1 LYGGALMDHSSILG
15 DGRARPSQGLLVA
28 VGLIGVVVSV
38 GAATGGFLT
47 RFAEIGFIEYS
58 WGDTLR
64 YAAIFALVGGML
76 ALCQH
81 EVGVP
86 IVIGAC
92 VAVVAVVGTVL
103 AGLHLKVSR
112 LTDEYPVRG
121 VLFVG
126 VGVVGL
132 LGIVLGLASLRGRA
146 NAGFSVPVAL
156 LSVISL
162 GMTAAL
168 LHLDKTRHAEQMR
181 PFIGFVF
188 IALLSVVCSFTGRY
202 GVFAASVASASI
214 VAMFIDSLD
223 FGDFRQ
229 PAAAGDVTA
238 LALIVTLGAA
248 AVAAVSRREQESREV
263 ANNWDAQFAKPTPV
277 AATSSAWVRDAPK
290 VPVTADVAA
299 QRATGGTPV
308 GSMPTSAFAN
318 TADQL
323 LSGHPLI
330 APYEPTTA
338 MPVQNSRSVEA
349 DAVETGAVSTVGQW
363 AGDPYHRHQFRY
375 WDGARWTE
383 HVQNDGVAA
392 IDPV

>member
-1 LYGGALMDHSSILG
+1 MGYSSISG
-15 DGRARPSQGLLVA
+15 DAQPRPSQGLLAA
-28 VGLIGVVVSV
+28 VGLLGVVVAM
-38 GAATGGFLT
+38 GAATAGFLE
-47 RFAEIGFIEYS
+47 RFAQFGLIEYS
-58 WGDTLR
+58 WGNTLR

-92 VAVVAVVGTVL
+92 VCVVAVVGTVL

-121 VLFVG
+121 LLFVG
-126 VGVVGL
+126 AGVVAV
-132 LGIVLGLASLRGRA
+132 LGIVMGLAALRGRA
-146 NAGFSVPVAL
+146 NAGFSVPAAL

-168 LHLDKTRHAEQMR
+168 LHLDKNRHAEQVR

-214 VAMFIDSLD
+214 VSLFIDSLE

-229 PAAAGDVTA
+229 PAAAGDVIA

-248 AVAAVSRREQESREV
+248 AVAAASRRVLESEV
-263 ANNWDAQFAKPTPV
+263 ANDWDAQFASPTV
-277 AATSSAWVRDAPK
+277 AQPATGWVREMSTA
-290 VPVTADVAA
+290 PVTADVAV
-299 QRATGGTPV
+299 QRTTGGTPV
-308 GSMPTSAFAN
+308 AAMPTSTFAN

-338 MPVQNSRSVEA
+338 MPVQRAE
-349 DAVETGAVSTVGQW
+349 DVETGAVSTVGQW
-363 AGDPYHRHQFRY
+363 AADPYHRHQFRY
-375 WDGARWTE
+375 WDGLQWTH